1 MLSDVGHVVVVDDDP
16 SLRQMVI
23 RYLENNNVPTTSA
36 SNRTEFNR
44 LFAGSAP
51 SLIILDL
58 RLGQDDGLD
67 LLREIRSHS
76 DVPVIITTGHRP
88 DEIDRIVG
96 LELGADDYIVKPFSL
111 RELLARVRAV
121 LRRQEMGRVAR
132 AYDPERGGYR
142 FNGWA
147 AAHRT
152 RRPVNPGGA
161 VALVAT

>member
-23 RYLENNNVPTTSA
+23 RYLEDHNMPTKSA
-36 SNRTEFNR
+36 SNRIELNR
-44 LFAGSAP
+44 HFAGTSP

-76 DVPVIITTGHRP
+76 DVPVIIMTGHRP

-96 LELGADDYIVKPFSL
+96 LKLGADDYIVKPFSL
-111 RELLARVRAV
+111 RVACPRSLLHVTMIRSEAV
-121 LRRQEMGRVAR
+121 IDLTAGSLNRVAV
-132 AYDPERGGYR
+132 DSWIPI
-142 FNGWA
+142 
-147 AAHRT
+147 
-152 RRPVNPGGA
+152 RRRSR
-161 VALVAT
+161 

>member
-1 MLSDVGHVVVVDDDP
+1 GHIVVVDDDP
-16 SLRQMVI
+16 TLRQMVI
-23 RYLENNNVPTTSA
+23 RYLEEHNIPTRAA
-36 SNRTEFNR
+36 SNRSELNHH
-44 LFAGSAP
+44 LEGSQP

-96 LELGADDYIVKPFSL
+96 LELGADDYIIKPFSL

-121 LRRQEMGRVAR
+121 LRRQEMGRAAR
-132 AYDPERGGYR
+132 ARDPERGGYR
-142 FNGWA
+142 FGGWKLE
-147 AAHRT
+147 
-152 RRPVNPGGA
+152 RRGRR
-161 VALVAT
+161 